1 MQEQLVTIEFNGSQQ
16 DRNNLFKIVWK
27 YLRLKFISQTYFE
40 NISEVFV
47 LRDMKNGVSIHR

>member
-27 YLRLKFISQTYFE
+27 YLRLKFVSQTYFE

-47 LRDMKNGVSIHR
+47 TRDMKNVVSIYR